1 MLLATTG
8 LEHMTLIADTCKP
21 NPPKFWGAPRS
32 LASLRLLHSLSC
44 SIPPLEMPMILS
56 CIPLVFGIRQ
66 ESPPPPPI
74 IVGAILDMT
83 GAAEPAPVAL

>member
-1 MLLATTG
+1 
-8 LEHMTLIADTCKP
+8 
-21 NPPKFWGAPRS
+21 
-32 LASLRLLHSLSC
+32 
-44 SIPPLEMPMILS
+44 MILS

-74 IVGAILDMT
+74 IVGATLDMT